1 MTTLIG
7 TLIGLAIVVVVSALI
22 IYLVGRLGL
31 GLTVDNFGSA
41 VIAAVVIGVIAA
53 LVNWLLGL
61 IGIDLTGSLSIIG
74 SVVALVV
81 SALVLLLSDRFVKGM
96 KVNGFGGAIIAAIAI
111 GVVSWLVLWLLGLFG
126 INTTVL

>member
-1 MTTLIG
+1 MATFVG

-31 GLTVDNFGSA
+31 GLTVESFGAA
-41 VIAAVVIGVIAA
+41 VIAAVVIGVVAA

-61 IGIDLTGSLSIIG
+61 IGIDLTGNLSIIG
-74 SVVALVV
+74 SVVALLV
-81 SALVLLLSDRFVKGM
+81 SALVLLLSDRFVTGM

-111 GVVSWLVLWLLGLFG
+111 GVGHWLINWLTGLFF
-126 INTTVL
+126 

>member
-1 MTTLIG
+1 MATFVG

-31 GLTVDNFGSA
+31 GLTVESFGAA
-41 VIAAVVIGVIAA
+41 VIAAVVIGVVAA

-61 IGIDLTGSLSIIG
+61 IGIDLTGNLSIIG

-81 SALVLLLSDRFVKGM
+81 SALVLLLSDRFVTGM

-111 GVVSWLVLWLLGLFG
+111 GVGHWLINWLTGLFF
-126 INTTVL
+126 